1 MRYAAAA
8 ALLFACSSSHPP
20 GGAGGAGG
28 DGQPDAEPAIADA
41 TPRAPD
47 VGAEAPGQTVA
58 HDAAQDQ
65 TESADVAADAATTR
79 DVTTTLDVTTTP
91 DARPEDAAGGTLQ
104 LSSTGFLMSG
114 SDLIFPASA
123 SYPMDHS
130 PPFEWSGA
138 PPTTK
143 SFALTFVDESN
154 GATKWVLWDIPATL
168 NRLPGD
174 ISKAENPPE
183 VPGSSQRGSLGRTG
197 YSGPGVAG
205 PPLHVYQFVLW
216 ALDVQKLPNTAGL
229 TTVDLRTKLLPM
241 HALAKSAP
249 LVAKG
254 QLGGP

>member
-1 MRYAAAA
+1 MRYAAAVA
-8 ALLFACSSSHPP
+8 CLLACSSSHPP
-20 GGAGGAGG
+20 AGAGGTGG
-28 DGQPDAEPAIADA
+28 GEDQPDAAPVMPDA
-41 TPRAPD
+41 APRTPD
-47 VGAEAPGQTVA
+47 VAAEAPGQTVT
-58 HDAAQDQ
+58 HDAARDQ
-65 TESADVAADAATTR
+65 TEPADAAADAATTP
-79 DVTTTLDVTTTP
+79 DLATSP
-91 DARPEDAAGGTLQ
+91 DARAADAAGETLQ
-104 LSSTGFLMSG
+104 LTSTGFLMRG
-114 SDLIFPASA
+114 GDLIFPASA
-123 SYPMDHS
+123 SYPMDQS

-168 NRLPGD
+168 TKLPGN
-174 ISKAENPPE
+174 ISKAVNPPE

-216 ALDVQKLPNTAGL
+216 ALDVQKLPDTAGL